1 MNGLAHVVKIWKYEV
16 PGHCEGH
23 IRQVLNVKM
32 QYGKP
37 VVYVMLDDAVK
48 EVRALDFYRVGT
60 GWELTGGDEQVIK
73 NSAYIGTVKDEEGYM
88 WHIFCVPVEPVENK
102 KEEDAAAGQPIEETK
117 AEEPQ
122 G

>member
-1 MNGLAHVVKIWKYEV
+1 MIKIWKYPV
-16 PGHCEGH
+16 PGHCEGK

-37 VVYVMLDDAVK
+37 VVWVMLDDSI
-48 EVRALDFYRVGT
+48 EQIRALDFYTVGT

-73 NSAYIGTVKDEEGYM
+73 NSAYIGTVKDEEGYI
-88 WHIFCVPVEPVENK
+88 WHTFCVPVEPENK
-102 KEEDAAAGQPIEETK
+102 EKETGADETSTAAADQPIEEVNTAK
-117 AEEPQ
+117 AQ